1 MEDRNTLTIKEYDQ
15 NIDELTGLKNLNG
28 MLCYLQEKSRE
39 GASDKS
45 VIIYLN
51 VMNFKTFNQR
61 YGFAGGNEFLRGLAG
76 EIRAVFPEE
85 IAARTG
91 GDQFIILGYSL
102 DEKEIQDRLTRLREA
117 VIQHEK
123 GLPVRIK
130 AGIYQASGDEN
141 DPVLMVDR
149 AKIACDDIIKVYDRD
164 NNFFDDA
171 LNKKN
176 ELRQY
181 VIDNFENAFKNRYF
195 KVYYQ
200 KEVRSL
206 TGKVCGYEALARWQ
220 DPVMGI
226 ISPAIFVEVLESVH
240 LVHKLDILIIKM
252 VCEEIRMDMD
262 RGIIVEPVSVNL
274 SQLDFELCDIMAEID
289 KCREKY
295 DIPRELLHIEVTE
308 SAISS
313 GSDFLG
319 QQIKKFRDAG
329 YEVWMDDFG
338 AGYSSFNNL
347 KNYDFDVLKID
358 MNFLRSFD
366 TNKKTR
372 VILGTIVNMAKE
384 LGIHTLAEGVETQE
398 QYDFLRR
405 IGCEKLQGYL
415 FGKPKPRDEFDLDV
429 ECSLEFCED
438 PSLRDYYEKIG
449 EINFLGTTPLR
460 DKTMDVVNNVPIAI
474 SELRDGVNR
483 YIYANNAYL
492 EFLSTLGL
500 FSLEETNNAYAGADV
515 PEVQEFVAAL
525 ERAVTS
531 PDHRSVNDNITN
543 GNVCHNKIRFISQ
556 QGDRKAFAVVSRNVS
571 TRMGSDI
578 PESLHVAMTHVLLQY
593 FRVDLYDEDGTVE
606 NVFLSTEQLAVADQ
620 ENDAVK
626 AVEIYSNMYLFPEDR
641 ERFRKFYD
649 IPSVLDRCRQQNV
662 KYIVDYYHSAIPGD
676 NGRMQMYLILPFL
689 FEGRWKYISCCRY
702 ADEISDDFWK

>member
-1 MEDRNTLTIKEYDQ
+1 MDEQRALHINEIDQ
-15 NIDELTGLKNLNG
+15 YIDGRTGLRNLNG
-28 MLCYLQEKSRE
+28 MLSHLRERSKNAASEKV
-39 GASDKS
+39 
-45 VIIYLN
+45 VIIYIN
-51 VMNFKTFNQR
+51 VMNFKSFNQR
-61 YGFAGGNEFLRGLAG
+61 YGFTGGNEYLRGLSA
-76 EIRAVFPEE
+76 EIQKLFPEDLP
-85 IAARTG
+85 ARTG
-91 GDQFIILGYSL
+91 GDQFIILVHGL
-102 DEKEIQDRLTRLREA
+102 ENEEIFERLSRLREA
-117 VIQHEK
+117 AAGYQK
-123 GLPVRIK
+123 GLPMRIK
-130 AGIYQASGDEN
+130 AGIYREDGSED
-141 DPVLMVDR
+141 DPVVMVDR

-164 NNFFDDA
+164 DNVFDDA

-176 ELRQY
+176 EMRQY
-181 VIDNFENAFKNRYF
+181 VIDNFESAFKNRYF

-220 DPVMGI
+220 DPEMGL
-226 ISPAIFVEVLESVH
+226 ISPAVFVEVLESVH
-240 LVHKLDILIIKM
+240 LVHKLDICIIDM
-252 VCEEIRMDMD
+252 VCEEIRLDIND
-262 RGIIVEPVSVNL
+262 GCVVEPVSVNL

-289 KCREKY
+289 KCRAKY

-319 QQIKKFRDAG
+319 QEIKRFRDAG

-338 AGYSSFNNL
+338 TGYSSFNNL
-347 KNYDFDVLKID
+347 KNYDFDVLNID
-358 MNFLRSFD
+358 RNFLRSFE
-366 TNKKTR
+366 TNKKSR

-415 FGKPKPRDEFDLDV
+415 FGKPKPREDFILEK
-429 ECSLEFCED
+429 ECNAEVCED
-438 PSLRDYYEKIG
+438 PAFRDYYEKIG

-474 SELRDGVNR
+474 SELKDGVSR
-483 YIYANNAYL
+483 YIYANEAYSD
-492 EFLSTLGL
+492 FLSSLGL
-500 FSLEETNNAYAGADV
+500 FSMEEANDAYAEADI
-515 PEVQEFVAAL
+515 PEVRDFVAAL
-525 ERAVTS
+525 ERAAVS
-531 PDHRSVNDNITN
+531 PDRRAVNDNITN
-543 GNVCHNKIRFISQ
+543 GTICHNKMRFIAE
-556 QGDRKAFAVVSRNVS
+556 QGDKKAFVVVSRNVS
-571 TRMGSDI
+571 TNLGTDI
-578 PESLHVAMTHVLLQY
+578 PESLKVAMTHVLLQY
-593 FRVDLYDEDGTVE
+593 FRVDLFDQDGTVE
-606 NVFLSTEQLAVADQ
+606 NVFLNTAQLSVADQ
-620 ENDAVK
+620 ENDSVK

-649 IPSVLDRCRQQNV
+649 MTTVLDRCNEQNV

-702 ADEISDDFWK
+702 SDEINDNGWK